1 MRKVVVCFILAIVSL
16 SLHAAVPVRYRL
28 SANAGSFMHGSIAD
42 EWFGSRPIL
51 GGEFAVEFMP
61 TGKWESLQWYNNA
74 SIGLA
79 LNYLN
84 LTNDKMLGQA
94 IAPYAYLNIPL
105 VNTKHF
111 IFGLRPG
118 IGVSFVDKTYY
129 NTVPEDKMYVPG
141 SIQYP
146 ISNGAIGSHTNTYFA
161 EAIYAEFPI
170 RKGFS
175 ITASYGWYHISNG
188 STRQP
193 NSGYNMFNGALG
205 VTYFPDYDT
214 YQSPKPNVP
223 RGLYEGKRWDVE
235 LSISGGL
242 RQAYYVDHKFKLAGA
257 VSLSAHYRPWS
268 LFKIG
273 GGVDLFVDMYYASVC
288 DEFYVKDPASPGD
301 RSETYYAKTYLA
313 QQDYANCFRVGVSLQ
328 PEFVLGNFTAG
339 LHFGVYL
346 YDPIKN
352 LEPYNEVA
360 QNGGKPLN
368 RGIFYKYD
376 FLNAGV
382 KQDGWLYTRMLLK
395 YRCTE
400 HFFVQFGMK
409 SHLTKVEF
417 IDAGVGVCF

>member
-1 MRKVVVCFILAIVSL
+1 MRKLSCIILSLVFAVSL
-16 SLHAAVPVRYRL
+16 WGAAPVRYRL
-28 SANAGSFMHGSIAD
+28 SANAGSIMRGSIAD
-42 EWFGSRPIL
+42 KWIGKRPVL
-51 GGEFAVEFMP
+51 GAEFAVEFLP
-61 TGKWESLQWYNNA
+61 TGKWKSLQWYNNA

-105 VNTKHF
+105 VNTRYF

-129 NTVPEDKMYVPG
+129 NTVAEDKMCVSG
-141 SIQYP
+141 SIQEA
-146 ISNGAIGSHTNTYFA
+146 NGAIGSHTNAYFA

-170 RKGFS
+170 TKGFS

-214 YQSPKPNVP
+214 YEAPATKVP
-223 RGLYEGKRWDVE
+223 RSLYEGKRWDVE
-235 LSISGGL
+235 LSISGGF
-242 RQAYYVDHKFKLAGA
+242 RQAYYVDKNTFGTGQIA
-257 VSLSAHYRPWS
+257 VAAHYRPWS
-268 LFKIG
+268 IFKIG
-273 GGVDLFVDMYYASVC
+273 GGVDVFYDGYYKSVC
-288 DEFYVKDPASPGD
+288 DEFVPADGVPT
-301 RSETYYAKTYLA
+301 TYFGKTYLSESNI
-313 QQDYANCFRVGVSLQ
+313 ANCFRVGVSLQ

-339 LHFGVYL
+339 LHVGVYL

-352 LEPYNEVA
+352 LEPYTEVA
-360 QNGGKPLN
+360 ENGGKLLN

-376 FLNAGV
+376 LLNAGV
-382 KQDGWLYTRMLLK
+382 KQDGWLYTRVLLK

-400 HFFVQFGMK
+400 HLFVQWGMK
-409 SHLTKVEF
+409 SHLAKVEF